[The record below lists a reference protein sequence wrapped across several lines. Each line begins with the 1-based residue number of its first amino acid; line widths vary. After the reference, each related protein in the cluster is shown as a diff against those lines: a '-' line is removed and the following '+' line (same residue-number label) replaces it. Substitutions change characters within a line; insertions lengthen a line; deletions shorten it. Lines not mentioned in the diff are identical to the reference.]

1 MKLVSQVRDPH
12 LISLFSNEGTKED
25 SILALKARKNILEV
39 KNDIYQNNKKL
50 KASEDN
56 ENQELKVINAKKFQ
70 DLKRLYSV
78 LDKSN
83 TNEKDNSRMNQL
95 KQQVSNTMQKDQQA
109 RRANLQRNHGAMKA
123 TDDFMSGLS
132 AVLKASS
139 KENIN
144 ALKSR
149 DRQRRR
155 EEEEEHSQQL

>member
-1 MKLVSQVRDPH
+1 
-12 LISLFSNEGTKED
+12 
-25 SILALKARKNILEV
+25 
-39 KNDIYQNNKKL
+39 
-50 KASEDN
+50 
-56 ENQELKVINAKKFQ
+56 
-70 DLKRLYSV
+70 
-78 LDKSN
+78 
-83 TNEKDNSRMNQL
+83 
-95 KQQVSNTMQKDQQA
+95 
-109 RRANLQRNHGAMKA
+109 MKA